1 MKFFTRRGGSRRT
14 AGLRGGTGAPGRCR
28 RRGGC
33 GSSGR
38 RAPAL
43 GGCCRHPACG
53 RRAGRGSRMGHLCP
67 AVSARLPR
75 VWGREGSSPPSA
87 RPLLSPSLPGTG
99 EARATACAP
108 QAPEPCA
115 DGLSKSVS
123 DGVLVLRQQLIKVLI
138 LENKKAGL
146 SKLPLAGFCLG
157 QPALPQ
163 TFYPVC
169 WRCSGWAGAAC
180 GMDAQLRPSC
190 HSVHSVTPHR

>member
-1 MKFFTRRGGSRRT
+1 M
-14 AGLRGGTGAPGRCR
+14 GAPGGPRGFGGGRARLAAAAGAVGAEQRTPGSRPRWVLPAPSLRPPGGPGGPAWGICVR
-28 RRGGC
+28 RWVRASRGC
-33 GSSGR
+33 G
-38 RAPAL
+38 
-43 GGCCRHPACG
+43 
-53 RRAGRGSRMGHLCP
+53 AGRVPPHR
-67 AVSARLPR
+67 AAR
-75 VWGREGSSPPSA
+75 S
-87 RPLLSPSLPGTG
+87 LLSPSLPGTG

-138 LENKKAGL
+138 LENKKAGV

-180 GMDAQLRPSC
+180 GVDAQLRPSC
-190 HSVHSVTPHR
+190 HSVHRVTPHR